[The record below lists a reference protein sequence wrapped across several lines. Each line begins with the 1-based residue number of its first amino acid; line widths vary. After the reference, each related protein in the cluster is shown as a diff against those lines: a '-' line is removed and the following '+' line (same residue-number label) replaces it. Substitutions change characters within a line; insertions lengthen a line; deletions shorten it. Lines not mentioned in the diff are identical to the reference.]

1 MEVARAALQIGLVRW
16 QRGRVRETATVAAP
30 YILQGGAGAMSVTGE
45 LAYYQKLIER
55 KTANLSNLKRF
66 VSQQIE
72 KGG

>member
-1 MEVARAALQIGLVRW
+1 MALAPWTRPGL
-16 QRGRVRETATVAAP
+16 RETARMAAP